1 MIDYMMY
8 IIKIKLIKRKLN
20 MILMVLEKNMLNLI
34 YYFLCN

>member
-8 IIKIKLIKRKLN
+8 IIKIKLIKNLN

>member
-1 MIDYMMY
+1 MIDYIMY
-8 IIKIKLIKRKLN
+8 IIKIKLIKKKLN